1 MKLTTDQL
9 KKIIKEELKNVLD
22 EGYGK
27 WGKASTAGSWKQD
40 GWKDD
45 DPGYETDEYGNPTTT
60 AGLKRGPSG
69 PRYSNSDIARLKREL
84 TNKID
89 AGYAEKFIMDMY
101 RKNPDDFQS
110 HPYPRLR
117 TDAEHDKFQRDLK
130 QLDQRADDDL
140 GRPWWKKMLGM
151 DE

>member
-9 KKIIKEELKNVLD
+9 KKIIKEELKNVLH
-22 EGYGK
+22 EEKEWWEKEVGK
-27 WGKASTAGSWKQD
+27 DIPYEQGIRIPRST
-40 GWKDD
+40 KD
-45 DPGYETDEYGNPTTT
+45 
-60 AGLKRGPSG
+60 SS
-69 PRYSNSDIARLKREL
+69 PRYSNSYIAKLKREL
-84 TNKID
+84 TAKLSARD
-89 AGYAEKFIMDMY
+89 AEEQIMDMY
-101 RKNPDDFQS
+101 GKNPEHFES